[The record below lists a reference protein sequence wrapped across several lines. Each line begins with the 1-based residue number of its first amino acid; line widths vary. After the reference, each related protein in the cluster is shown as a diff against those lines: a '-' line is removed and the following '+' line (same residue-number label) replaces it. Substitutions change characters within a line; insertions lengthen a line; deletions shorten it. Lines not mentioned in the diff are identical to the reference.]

1 MEKAILIRIG
11 EIFLKGKNRDY
22 FYKVLVKN
30 IKNKLHKYNLEIESS
45 NNRIMITS
53 FNIDD
58 EMYIIEDLKKIFGIH
73 SISPCVKV
81 DSNRESI
88 EEYINTLKINTS
100 TFRVTVNRADKRF
113 EINST
118 EYSKLLGGII
128 LKNNHKVNVDLHSPE
143 TEISVDI
150 RNNGT
155 FIFDEKIPCSNG
167 MPVGTSGN
175 GLLLLSGGI
184 DSPVAGYQMAK
195 RGMCLSA
202 LHFHSYPY
210 TSVQAREKVIELA
223 KIVSDYTGNIRL
235 YIVSFKKVQEAIHE
249 YCNEEYMITI
259 MRRIMMRIAEIIC
272 KQNGLQTI
280 ITGESLGQVASQTIE
295 SMTVVNKVVENL
307 PVLRPLVAMDKEEI
321 VTIAKKIN
329 TFNTSILPYED
340 CCTVFLPNNPII
352 KPKLEKVLIEES
364 KLDIDKLVS
373 EALETLEILDTNSI

>member
-1 MEKAILIRIG
+1 MEKAILVRIG

-30 IKNKLHKYNLEIESS
+30 IKHKLKKYDLDIESS

-53 FNIDD
+53 FDVD
-58 EMYIIEDLKKIFGIH
+58 EESLIIEDLKKIFGIH

-81 DSNRESI
+81 DSNRQSI
-88 EEYINTLKINTS
+88 EEYVETLKINAK

-118 EYSKLLGGII
+118 DYSKLLGGLI
-128 LKNNHKVNVDLHSPE
+128 LKHNNKINVDLHSPE

-155 FIFDEKIPCSNG
+155 FIFSEKIPCSNG

-249 YCNEEYMITI
+249 FCNEEYMITI
-259 MRRIMMRIAEIIC
+259 MRRIMMRIAERIC
-272 KQNGLQTI
+272 KQHNLQTI

-295 SMTVVNKVVENL
+295 SMTVVNKVVEDV

-321 VTIAKKIN
+321 VSIAKKIN

-340 CCTVFLPNNPII
+340 CCTVFLPKNPII

-364 KLDIDKLVS
+364 KLDIDKLVD
-373 EALETLEILDTNSI
+373 EAMETLEVLDTNSI